1 MKVLVKFDVKDLGF
15 FEMIMLVQ
23 DGLVDM
29 QLFYPETLEDNKDEI
44 RENIVNII
52 ERNGMSFQSY
62 LSDKVEQPRP
72 ISEVFPK
79 IYEGRNMINVT
90 A

>member
-1 MKVLVKFDVKDLGF
+1 
-15 FEMIMLVQ
+15 MIMLVQ

-29 QLFYPETLEDNKDEI
+29 QLFYPEALEDNKEEI
-44 RENIVNII
+44 RANIVKII
-52 ERNGMSFQSY
+52 ERNDMSFNSY
-62 LSDKVEQPRP
+62 LSNKVEQPKS

-79 IYEGRNMINVT
+79 LYEGRNMINVT